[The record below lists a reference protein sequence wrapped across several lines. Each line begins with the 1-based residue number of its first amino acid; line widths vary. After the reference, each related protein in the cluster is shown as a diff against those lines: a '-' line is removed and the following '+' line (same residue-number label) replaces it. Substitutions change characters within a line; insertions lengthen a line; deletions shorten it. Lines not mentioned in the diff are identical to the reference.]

1 MRIAGLSRSRPVA
14 ATLLALVTA
23 SSVAPAG
30 ARADDALVTDVT
42 RKGRVLHVRATLRA
56 DASATTCY
64 AVLADFDRLEEF
76 VPGLVSSEIVSAP
89 GEPIMLHQVG
99 KASAGPFDYTLD
111 VTLAVREHPPE
122 RIEFDR
128 VAGNLRQ
135 MNGSWTVAGDT
146 THCNIAYLAAI
157 ETAFW
162 VPPLI
167 GPVLMRNRVQKQFEG
182 VMQEVRRR
190 AANADSP

>member
-14 ATLLALVTA
+14 ATLLALVT
-23 SSVAPAG
+23 VVPAG
-30 ARADDALVTDVT
+30 AQADDSLVTDVT
-42 RKGRVLHVRATLRA
+42 REGRVLHVRATLRA
-56 DASATTCY
+56 DAPATTCY

-76 VPGLVSSEIVSAP
+76 VPGLISSEVVSAP
-89 GEPIMLHQVG
+89 GDPVMLHQIG
-99 KASAGPFDYTLD
+99 KASAGPFNYTLD
-111 VTLAVREHPPE
+111 VTLAVREQPPE

-135 MNGSWTVAGDT
+135 MNGSWTVAGDA
-146 THCNIAYLAAI
+146 THCNIAYLAAV

-182 VMQEVRRR
+182 VLQEVRRR
-190 AANADSP
+190 APSAGSP